1 MKVMKVANMQLQDKQ
16 MDIKKS
22 LMVILMVAVWA
33 STNLMAGGLA
43 IAATSSKTK
52 KSLSRQLFNVS
63 GLSKE
68 KNILS
73 KKRMKASTLTQPKI
87 LQSLG
92 LSVEHIALI
101 NSIYKGTFNASN
113 FYNQKLKKIRNN
125 YHGAH
130 ITRSIRFFRSSVGRK
145 AVSLNLK
152 SLKVSQKTY
161 QKFLEK
167 IIESPPEKNRIN
179 LLDQLEKAMGLVDE
193 VIDLETTVL
202 QLTNLINDEFSAPHA
217 ETLITRLRSGQREQ
231 LRSLK
236 LLESMYTYRSLSDRE
251 LGKLIQFYE
260 SSAGQWF
267 RNVDREGNLAG
278 FSTINRK
285 ALRHME
291 VLLKIIESGHQN
303 IQTTRVVFAP
313 GLRHLFT
320 ENRDPFTPLILPEEE
335 DKKKKKGSGAPK
347 AGQPKAGNKS
357 NEETVRVLEANIGGL
372 PAIPFELYQRIKES
386 NPRLY
391 SDLEYYGALF
401 KNKIGLSGMKP
412 SELKEEVAQY
422 KKLIAKAREEVELLV
437 QTPLQSSLDSLT
449 FAGVIWDEKET
460 IGLIETSDS
469 KGHTIR
475 VGAFVGPNFG
485 VVQSIDEERV
495 VVLEQ
500 LRKFDGKIVTQ
511 TEYIEFPQPEG
522 QN

>member
-1 MKVMKVANMQLQDKQ
+1 MANIEIWGQRMN
-16 MDIKKS
+16 IKKG
-22 LMVILMVAVWA
+22 LMVALMVAVWV
-33 STNLMAGGLA
+33 STHWIAGGGQA
-43 IAATSSKTK
+43 IAKTSSKTK
-52 KSLSRQLFNVS
+52 QSLSRQLYNVS
-63 GLSKE
+63 GFGKE
-68 KNILS
+68 KRALS
-73 KKRMKASTLTQPKI
+73 RKRIKSSVWTRPRI

-92 LSVEHIALI
+92 LSIEHIALI
-101 NSIYKGTFNASN
+101 NDVYKGTFSANN
-113 FYNQKLKKIRNN
+113 FYSQKLKKITSN

-130 ITRSIRFFRSSVGRK
+130 ATKSIRFFRSKVGRK
-145 AVSLNLK
+145 VVSLNVK

-167 IIESPPEKNRIN
+167 IIENPPKKNRIN
-179 LLDQLEKAMGLVDE
+179 LFDRLEKTMGLVDE

-202 QLTNLINDEFSAPHA
+202 QMTGLVNKEFNAPHSD
-217 ETLITRLRSGQREQ
+217 TLVNRLRSDLREQ
-231 LRSLK
+231 LRSLR
-236 LLESMYTYRSLSDRE
+236 LLEYMYNYRSLSDRE
-251 LGKLIQFYE
+251 LQKLIQFYE

-267 RNVDREGNLAG
+267 RKVDREGNLAG
-278 FSTINRK
+278 FATINRK

-291 VLLKIIESGHQN
+291 KILKVIESGHQN

-313 GLRHLFT
+313 GLRHLFS
-320 ENRDPFTPLILPEEE
+320 ENRDPFAPLIVPEEE
-335 DKKKKKGSGAPK
+335 KPAKK
-347 AGQPKAGNKS
+347 AGPAKPAPGQQGPKQTDGESIK
-357 NEETVRVLEANIGGL
+357 VLEATIGGL

-460 IGLIETSDS
+460 IGLIETPDT

-475 VGAFVGPNFG
+475 VGSFVGPNFG

-495 VVLEQ
+495 VVLER

-511 TEYIEFPQPEG
+511 TEFIEFPHPDE
-522 QN
+522 

>member
-1 MKVMKVANMQLQDKQ
+1 MKMANMELWGQR
-16 MDIKKS
+16 MNIKKG
-22 LMVILMVAVWA
+22 LMVA
-33 STNLMAGGLA
+33 LM
-43 IAATSSKTK
+43 IAAWVSIHWMASGQVIAKTSSKTK
-52 KSLSRQLFNVS
+52 KSLSRQLYNVS
-63 GLSKE
+63 GFSKE
-68 KNILS
+68 KNVLS
-73 KKRMKASTLTQPKI
+73 KKRMKPSVWTRPRV

-101 NSIYKGTFNASN
+101 NDIYKGTFRANS
-113 FYNQKLKKIRNN
+113 FYSQKLKKITSN

-130 ITRSIRFFRSSVGRK
+130 VSKSIRFFRSAVGRK
-145 AVSLNLK
+145 VVKLNVK

-167 IIESPPEKNRIN
+167 IIEKPPKKNRIV
-179 LLDQLEKAMGLVDE
+179 LLDQLERSMSLVDE

-202 QLTNLINDEFSAPHA
+202 QLTNLINKEFSAPHA
-217 ETLITRLRSGQREQ
+217 ETLVNRLRSNLREQ
-231 LRSLK
+231 LRSLI
-236 LLESMYTYRSLSDRE
+236 LLEQMYNYRSLSDRE
-251 LGKLIQFYE
+251 IRKLIQFYE

-267 RNVDREGNLAG
+267 RKVDREGNLAG
-278 FSTINRK
+278 FATINRK

-291 VLLKIIESGHQN
+291 KILKVIEAGHQN

-320 ENRDPFTPLILPEEE
+320 ENRDPFTPLVLPEEE
-335 DKKKKKGSGAPK
+335 KPVKKARPTTKKAPGKKGPAQPSGEAIK
-347 AGQPKAGNKS
+347 
-357 NEETVRVLEANIGGL
+357 VLEATIGGL

-437 QTPLQSSLDSLT
+437 QTPLQSSLGSLT

-460 IGLIETSDS
+460 IGLIETPDT
-469 KGHTIR
+469 KGHTVR
-475 VGAFVGPNFG
+475 VGSFLGPNFG
-485 VVQSIDEERV
+485 VVQSIDEERI
-495 VVLEQ
+495 VVLER
-500 LRKFDGKIVTQ
+500 LRKYDGKIVTQ
-511 TEYIEFPQPEG
+511 TEFIEFPQSEE
-522 QN
+522 

>member
-1 MKVMKVANMQLQDKQ
+1 MKTANMQLWGQR
-16 MDIKKS
+16 MNIKKG
-22 LMVILMVAVWA
+22 LMAILMVAVWV
-33 STNLMAGGLA
+33 STHWMAGEPA
-43 IAATSSKTK
+43 IAKTSSKTK
-52 KSLSRQLFNVS
+52 KSLSRQLYNVS
-63 GLSKE
+63 GFNKE
-68 KNILS
+68 KSVLS
-73 KKRMKASTLTQPKI
+73 KKRIKSSIWTRPRV

-101 NSIYKGTFNASN
+101 NDIYKGTFKANN
-113 FYNQKLKKIRNN
+113 FYSQKLKKITSN

-130 ITRSIRFFRSSVGRK
+130 ATRSIRFFRSAVGRK
-145 AVSLNLK
+145 VVSLNVK

-167 IIESPPEKNRIN
+167 IVEKPPKRNRIN
-179 LLDQLEKAMGLVDE
+179 LLDRLERTMGLVDE
-193 VIDLETTVL
+193 VIELETTVL
-202 QLTNLINDEFSAPHA
+202 QMTNLVNEEFNAPHA
-217 ETLITRLRSGQREQ
+217 ETLINRLRSDLREQ
-231 LRSLK
+231 LRSLI
-236 LLESMYTYRSLSDRE
+236 LLKSMYNYRSLSDRE
-251 LGKLIQFYE
+251 LQKLIQFYE

-267 RNVDREGNLAG
+267 RKVDRQGNLAG
-278 FSTINRK
+278 FATINRK

-291 VLLKIIESGHQN
+291 KILKVIESGHQN

-313 GLRHLFT
+313 GLRHLFS
-320 ENRDPFTPLILPEEE
+320 ENRDPFAPLIVPEE
-335 DKKKKKGSGAPK
+335 DKPAKKRGSSKKAPGK
-347 AGQPKAGNKS
+347 PGPKQS
-357 NEETVRVLEANIGGL
+357 NGETIKVLEATIGGL

-437 QTPLQSSLDSLT
+437 QTPLQSSLSSLT

-460 IGLIETSDS
+460 VGLIETPDT

-475 VGAFVGPNFG
+475 VGSFVGPNFG

-495 VVLEQ
+495 VVLER
-500 LRKFDGKIVTQ
+500 LRKYDGKIITQ
-511 TEYIEFPQPEG
+511 TEFIEFPQPEE
-522 QN
+522 QE

>member
-1 MKVMKVANMQLQDKQ
+1 

-22 LMVILMVAVWA
+22 LMVILMVAVWV
-33 STNLMAGGLA
+33 STNWMAGGLA
-43 IAATSSKTK
+43 NAATSSKTK

-73 KKRMKASTLTQPKI
+73 KKRVKASTLTRPKI

-101 NSIYKGTFNASN
+101 NSIYKGTFKASN
-113 FYNQKLKKIRNN
+113 FYNQKLKKITNN
-125 YHGAH
+125 YHGAYM
-130 ITRSIRFFRSSVGRK
+130 TRSIRFFRSSVGRK
-145 AVSLNLK
+145 AVRLNLK

-167 IIESPPEKNRIN
+167 LIESPPEKNRIN

-193 VIDLETTVL
+193 EIELETTVL
-202 QLTNLINDEFSAPHA
+202 QLTNPINDEFSAPHA

-236 LLESMYTYRSLSDRE
+236 LLKIMYTYRSLSDRE
-251 LGKLIQFYE
+251 LKKLIQFYE

-320 ENRDPFTPLILPEEE
+320 ENRDPFAPLILPEEE
-335 DKKKKKGSGAPK
+335 DEKKTKKRKGSGAPK
-347 AGQPKAGNKS
+347 AGQPKADNKS
-357 NEETVRVLEANIGGL
+357 NEEKIRVLEANIGGL

-412 SELKEEVAQY
+412 SELKEEVVQY

-475 VGAFVGPNFG
+475 VGAFIGPNFG

-511 TEYIEFPQPEG
+511 TEFIEFPQPE
-522 QN
+522 